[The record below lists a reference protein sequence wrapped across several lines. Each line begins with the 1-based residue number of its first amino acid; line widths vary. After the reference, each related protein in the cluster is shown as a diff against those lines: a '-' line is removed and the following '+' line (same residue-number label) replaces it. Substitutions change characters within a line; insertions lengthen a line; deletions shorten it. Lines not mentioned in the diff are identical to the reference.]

1 MYDIDHLIF
10 QEYSGQTGYG
20 TMPYFVGK
28 QYGNGWLRNIARIA
42 FPFRRKA
49 LGFVGNVAMNT
60 ASDLIH
66 NENKTVGEALSENAI
81 AAVKNV
87 VKRKAPPPSNS
98 TINGSGFTK
107 RRKLIV

>member
-1 MYDIDHLIF
+1 MYDIDHLIL

-42 FPFRRKA
+42 FPFLRKA

-60 ASDLIH
+60 AGDLIH